1 MISSRR
7 PYNSD
12 KALVSNH
19 GPPRAGSKHWIM
31 KLKLNIDDMTDEFF
45 EGTRLLGVVAPVKD
59 YQFCWQL
66 NNRLR
71 FDFRI
76 NHEIEIQLTKKQR
89 KYFFGV
95 FEYQESN
102 NSLQHF
108 LYNNQFEGEY
118 LLPEFKHLDFLWL
131 LKGDMVTD
139 EKLGDLINC
148 IKTMP
153 SVQLVTELVQEK
165 IRNKGHLIF

>member
-1 MISSRR
+1 
-7 PYNSD
+7 
-12 KALVSNH
+12 
-19 GPPRAGSKHWIM
+19 M
-31 KLKLNIDDMTDEFF
+31 KLKLNIEDMTDEFF
-45 EGTRLLGVVAPVKD
+45 DSTRLMGVVAPVKD

-76 NHEIEIQLTKKQR
+76 NNEIEIELTKKQR

-95 FEYQESN
+95 YEYQEMS

-108 LYNNQFEGEY
+108 LYVNQFDGEY

-131 LKGDMVTD
+131 LKGDWVTD
-139 EKLGDLINC
+139 EKLAQLMGSVREI
-148 IKTMP
+148 P
-153 SVQLVTELVQEK
+153 GVQLVMELVQNK
-165 IRNKGHLIF
+165 IKNKGHLIF